1 MSTSI
6 ESRIKEAEKRINELK
21 RTESS
26 NGYVSI
32 TNKNVVLPDAVKE
45 TSSKSRVLKI
55 RIVSLSAQDDDLMI
69 SINGVKIFDTQLAA
83 DQYYRKLKDL
93 E

>member
-26 NGYVSI
+26 NGYVAI

-45 TSSKSRVLKI
+45 TSPKSRVLKI

-83 DQYYRKLKDL
+83 DQYYGEIQKT
-93 E
+93 